1 MNSVGW
7 RTPRGSPKF
16 NYPDISSLIIRDTK
30 HLCGIFSRNRTN
42 YELSVLPSGCLGDDV
57 VDIRIIYL
65 IRFVGTYKTDHWQRT
80 YTKQVVNT
88 AFGPFPPHTKRQTNY
103 PFPTSTEDLAKG
115 SRHFLGSQ
123 DPHPRRFLLRTPKIA
138 FWIVGSTMPHSD
150 ADDSVRNAFS
160 RLWISRCS

>member
-65 IRFVGTYKTDHWQRT
+65 IRFVGT
-80 YTKQVVNT
+80 
-88 AFGPFPPHTKRQTNY
+88 
-103 PFPTSTEDLAKG
+103 
-115 SRHFLGSQ
+115 
-123 DPHPRRFLLRTPKIA
+123 
-138 FWIVGSTMPHSD
+138 
-150 ADDSVRNAFS
+150 
-160 RLWISRCS
+160 